1 MKPQAPCYSEIFP
14 ELKAADFR
22 WPEWLPWLAGCLWF
36 CPMYSRRPLAAVLCK
51 SLHPSVSSEGN
62 AFHYCSFLA
71 QVPQDLPV
79 HWHQIS
85 ASSVLWNDNLAFC
98 LKSPCS
104 EDRGGTVQAQRRT
117 LLSSCTI
124 TAIDSPQL
132 SLEPGSTDS
141 SLACWCSCLHRHVSF
156 SWTCPCFHSTGCFH
170 SRNRLIRRGRG
181 SSVKREQNCQNK
193 RRKGQKPPSNQRSWK
208 HRSSLPPLITASP
221 TSKYLRVR
229 SGSLARVLQAVE
241 NVASWALR
249 RLYVNTD
256 AKAVQTSNSLT
267 VGKYWKK
274 FTWGINSLAF
284 FFSFANKN
292 PETVGWGDCG
302 FTACFSAL

>member
-141 SLACWCSCLHRHVSF
+141 SLACWCSCLHRRFILLNLSLF
-156 SWTCPCFHSTGCFH
+156 PFHGLLSQQEQA
-170 SRNRLIRRGRG
+170 NK
-181 SSVKREQNCQNK
+181 KRERVISEKGTELPKQEKK
-193 RRKGQKPPSNQRSWK
+193 RPKASQQPEELEAPKQFTPFDYSKSNFK
-208 HRSSLPPLITASP
+208 VFA
-221 TSKYLRVR
+221 
-229 SGSLARVLQAVE
+229 
-241 NVASWALR
+241 
-249 RLYVNTD
+249 
-256 AKAVQTSNSLT
+256 
-267 VGKYWKK
+267 GKIW
-274 FTWGINSLAF
+274 IS
-284 FFSFANKN
+284 
-292 PETVGWGDCG
+292 C
-302 FTACFSAL
+302 